1 MRFAP
6 AGRALSLFLA
16 LAVAL
21 LLSCSQEP
29 AGQHDEPR
37 YRIGLLTN
45 NPNGLRNLGGFRE
58 GMQSLGYIEGK
69 NLTWLDGVEPVSRDE
84 LEEAVRAMVAEG
96 ADLIFTAGTPTGVAA
111 RKATIESAVPVVFGV
126 IADPVAAGVMEDLNR
141 PGANLTGVMLS
152 PNQAR
157 RLELLHTLF
166 PAVKRILVP
175 YNPHDTAPVSAVAQ
189 IEPVAEKLG
198 LQLVHARA
206 RNDEEVTAML
216 AAFPADIDAVF
227 MLPDS
232 TVNRRVKDLLALA
245 AERRV
250 PVSGPSA
257 AQVEAG
263 ALMSYGIAHREV
275 GVQAARIA
283 DRVLRGADPGLLP
296 VEVANFYLTL
306 NLAAATRIGVE
317 LREPDLQ
324 QADNILYDDRFGR

>member
-1 MRFAP
+1 
-6 AGRALSLFLA
+6 
-16 LAVAL
+16 
-21 LLSCSQEP
+21 
-29 AGQHDEPR
+29 
-37 YRIGLLTN
+37 
-45 NPNGLRNLGGFRE
+45 
-58 GMQSLGYIEGK
+58 
-69 NLTWLDGVEPVSRDE
+69 
-84 LEEAVRAMVAEG
+84 
-96 ADLIFTAGTPTGVAA
+96 
-111 RKATIESAVPVVFGV
+111 
-126 IADPVAAGVMEDLNR
+126 
-141 PGANLTGVMLS
+141 
-152 PNQAR
+152 
-157 RLELLHTLF
+157 
-166 PAVKRILVP
+166 
-175 YNPHDTAPVSAVAQ
+175 
-189 IEPVAEKLG
+189 
-198 LQLVHARA
+198 
-206 RNDEEVTAML
+206 
-216 AAFPADIDAVF
+216 

-296 VEVANFYLTL
+296 VEVADFYLTL